1 MRQLSSGSK
10 LDLDSAFDLNRI
22 NNNNN
27 YETGISSTVGFDYKI
42 KKMNKNFDFSLA
54 QVINEK
60 ENKKMADI
68 TSLNEKL
75 SDLVGSMKLD
85 INEYTKF
92 NYDFSLDQNYN
103 DINYSEIG
111 VSSLMGP
118 LNVNLS
124 YLQENKHIMTKS
136 T

>member
-1 MRQLSSGSK
+1 MKKNIDIYKKDTTTELFGAIGILSRLELEKKYDNSDHFLTPKILLRLSPGSMRQLSSGSK
-10 LDLDSAFDLNRI
+10 LNPDSAFDLNRI

-68 TSLNEKL
+68 TSLNENFQIL
-75 SDLVGSMKLD
+75 LV
-85 INEYTKF
+85 
-92 NYDFSLDQNYN
+92 Q
-103 DINYSEIG
+103 
-111 VSSLMGP
+111 
-118 LNVNLS
+118 
-124 YLQENKHIMTKS
+124 
-136 T
+136 